1 MKRLYYLDY
10 IRIVLITFVILHHL
24 AISYAA
30 QGTWY
35 FTQGHA
41 PGVTSLV
48 FSGFLAFNQSFFM
61 GFLFLISAYFTPAS
75 YDKKGFFLFI
85 KDRLYRLGIPLL
97 IYVIV
102 IQPVLHHIVRGGF
115 TYMQL
120 GYFKQFIIN
129 YDVLGLGPMWFIAL
143 LLILDLLYAVIRIC
157 KITIVKIAIP
167 GDLSILIFALVIAV
181 ANFVIRIWIPMS
193 EVLRPLDLHFPF
205 LTQYVGYF
213 IAGLFAYRGG
223 WFLRRGM
230 RLWKMLAFVLAT
242 MIPAGLLLTDNH
254 DIYFGG
260 FTWYSLL
267 FSVWEQV
274 FGISIILFMLTFF
287 RDHVNKEYRLFN
299 TLSSSS
305 YATYVFHPISLI
317 PATLILA
324 VPGIPILLKFL
335 LAAPIAVS
343 LSFALGLV
351 VRKIPGFKKVFG

>member
-1 MKRLYYLDY
+1 MKRILYIDY
-10 IRIVLITFVILHHL
+10 IRIVLISLVVLHHL

-35 FTQGHA
+35 FTQGNA

-102 IQPVLHHIVRGGF
+102 IQPLLNHIVRGGF
-115 TYMQL
+115 TYVQL
-120 GYFKQFIIN
+120 GYFKQFIVN

-143 LLILDLLYAVIRIC
+143 LLVLDLLYAVIRIC
-157 KITIVKIAIP
+157 NVTIVKLAIP
-167 GDLSILIFALVIAV
+167 GDLSILIFAFVIAIS
-181 ANFVIRIWIPMS
+181 NFVIRIWVPMS
-193 EVLRPLDLHFPF
+193 EVPKPLDLHFPF
-205 LTQYVGYF
+205 LTQYVCFF
-213 IAGLFAYRGG
+213 IAGFFAYRGV
-223 WFLRRGM
+223 WFVLGGI
-230 RLWKMLAFVLAT
+230 RLWKFLAITLAA
-242 MIPAGLLLTDNH
+242 MIPAGLLLTDNP

-260 FTWYSLL
+260 YTWYSLI
-267 FSVWEQV
+267 FSVWEQL
-274 FGISIILFMLTFF
+274 FGISIIVFMLTFF
-287 RDHVNKEYRLFN
+287 RDHVNKENRLLN
-299 TLSSSS
+299 ALSSSS

-324 VPGIPILLKFL
+324 IPGMPILLKFL
-335 LAAPIAVS
+335 LAAPIAVT
-343 LSFALGLV
+343 LSFVLGAV